1 MVQYIGKRLLAA
13 IPVLWGVATL
23 VFLAIRLVPGD
34 PAEVI
39 LAQSGGSNDSL
50 VKLRAQLGLD
60 APLHV
65 QYARFL
71 GNILRGDLGRSIFTN
86 RPVIQTIG
94 EQLPHTVQL
103 ALAAMA
109 IAIVVGGVLGSIA
122 ALKSGS
128 WIDTLCMILAV
139 IGVSTPVFWSAL
151 LFILLFTTLLH
162 WLPATGQGDLRHL
175 IMPALVLG
183 LASSGTI
190 ARLVRSSL
198 LEVLSQDYIVVARS
212 KGLSEGK
219 VFLRHALRNSL
230 IPTVTVIGLQFGFL
244 LGGAVV
250 TETVFSRQGMGR
262 LIVDAILWKDF
273 PLIQGIV
280 LLSAVLYTLVNLAVD
295 ISYAFLDPRIRHE

>member
-23 VFLAIRLVPGD
+23 VFLAIHLIPGD

-39 LAQSGGSNDSL
+39 LAQSGGSSESL
-50 VKLRAQLGLD
+50 AQLRAQLGLD
-60 APLHV
+60 APLYV

-71 GNILRGDLGRSIFTN
+71 SNTLHGDLGHSLFTN
-86 RPVIQTIG
+86 RPVVQTIG
-94 EQLPHTVQL
+94 EQFPHTVQL
-103 ALAAMA
+103 ALAAMV
-109 IAIVVGGVLGSIA
+109 IAVLVGGVLGSVA
-122 ALKSGS
+122 ALRRGS
-128 WIDTLCMILAV
+128 WVDHLCMALAV
-139 IGVSTPVFWSAL
+139 VGVSTPVYWSAL
-151 LFILLFTTLLH
+151 LLILLFTTALH
-162 WLPATGQGDLRHL
+162 WLPATGQGSLRHL

-198 LEVLSQDYIVVARS
+198 LEVLSQEYVVVARS
-212 KGLSEGK
+212 KGLSERT
-219 VFLRHALRNSL
+219 VVLRHALRNAL

-244 LGGAVV
+244 LGGTVV

-273 PLIQGIV
+273 PVIQGVV
-280 LLSAVLYTLVNLAVD
+280 LLSAALYTLVNLAVD

>member
-1 MVQYIGKRLLAA
+1 MAQYIGKRLLSTV
-13 IPVLWGVATL
+13 PVLWGVATL
-23 VFLAIRLVPGD
+23 VFLAIHLVPGD

-39 LAQSGGSNDSL
+39 LAQSGGSSEAL
-50 VKLRAQLGLD
+50 EQLRARLGLD
-60 APLHV
+60 APLLV

-71 GNILRGDLGRSIFTN
+71 SNTLRGDLGRSLFTN
-86 RPVIQTIG
+86 RPVVQTIG

-109 IAIVVGGVLGSIA
+109 VAIVVGGALGSA
-122 ALKSGS
+122 AAIKRGS
-128 WIDTLCMILAV
+128 WLDNLCMTLAV
-139 IGVSTPVFWSAL
+139 VGVSTPVFWSAL
-151 LFILLFTTLLH
+151 LLILLFTTTLH
-162 WLPATGQGDLRHL
+162 WLPATGQGSLRHL

-198 LEVLSQDYIVVARS
+198 LEVLSQEYITVARS
-212 KGLSEGK
+212 KGLSERTLL
-219 VFLRHALRNSL
+219 LRHALRNAL
-230 IPTVTVIGLQFGFL
+230 IPTITVIGLQFSFL

-273 PLIQGIV
+273 PVIQGVV

-295 ISYAFLDPRIRHE
+295 ISYAFLDPRIRYE

>member
-1 MVQYIGKRLLAA
+1 MVQYVGKRLLAA

-34 PAEVI
+34 PAEAI
-39 LAQSGGSNDSL
+39 LAQSGGSGTSL
-50 VKLRAQLGLD
+50 AQLRAQLGLD
-60 APLHV
+60 GPLYV

-71 GNILRGDLGRSIFTN
+71 GNTLRGDLGRSLFTN
-86 RPVIQTIG
+86 RPVAQTIA

-109 IAIVVGGVLGSIA
+109 IAILVGGLLGSAA
-122 ALKSGS
+122 ALKRGS
-128 WIDTLCMILAV
+128 WVDNLCMALAV
-139 IGVSTPVFWSAL
+139 IGVSMPVFWSAL
-151 LFILLFTTLLH
+151 LFILLFTTVLH
-162 WLPATGQGDLRHL
+162 WLPAIGQGDLRHL
-175 IMPALVLG
+175 VMPALVLG

-219 VFLRHALRNSL
+219 VFLRHALRNAL

-295 ISYAFLDPRIRHE
+295 VSYAFLDPRIRHE

>member
-1 MVQYIGKRLLAA
+1 M
-13 IPVLWGVATL
+13 
-23 VFLAIRLVPGD
+23 
-34 PAEVI
+34 
-39 LAQSGGSNDSL
+39 
-50 VKLRAQLGLD
+50 
-60 APLHV
+60 
-65 QYARFL
+65 
-71 GNILRGDLGRSIFTN
+71 
-86 RPVIQTIG
+86 IQTIG

-103 ALAAMA
+103 ALSAMA

-151 LFILLFTTLLH
+151 LFILLFTTTLH
-162 WLPATGQGDLRHL
+162 WLPATGQGDLHHL

>member
-39 LAQSGGSNDSL
+39 LAQSGGSSASL
-50 VKLRAQLGLD
+50 AQLRTQLGLD
-60 APLHV
+60 GPLYV
-65 QYARFL
+65 QYVRFL
-71 GNILRGDLGRSIFTN
+71 SDALRGDLGRSIFTN
-86 RPVIQTIG
+86 RPVIQTIS

-103 ALAAMA
+103 ALAAMV
-109 IAIVVGGVLGSIA
+109 IAIVLGGVLGSIA

-151 LFILLFTTLLH
+151 LLILLFTTTLH

-198 LEVLSQDYIVVARS
+198 LEVLNQEYIVVARS
-212 KGLSEGK
+212 KGLSESR
-219 VFLRHALRNSL
+219 VVLRHALRNAL

-280 LLSAVLYTLVNLAVD
+280 LLSAALYTLVNLVVD
-295 ISYAFLDPRIRHE
+295 VSYAFLDPRIRHE

>member
-1 MVQYIGKRLLAA
+1 MVQYVGKRLLAA

-34 PAEVI
+34 PAEAI
-39 LAQSGGSNDSL
+39 LAQSGGSGTSL
-50 VKLRAQLGLD
+50 AQLRAQLGLD
-60 APLHV
+60 GPLYV

-71 GNILRGDLGRSIFTN
+71 GNTLRGDLGRSLFTN
-86 RPVIQTIG
+86 RPVAQTIA

-109 IAIVVGGVLGSIA
+109 IAILVGGLLGSAA
-122 ALKSGS
+122 ALKRGS
-128 WIDTLCMILAV
+128 WVDNLCMALAV
-139 IGVSTPVFWSAL
+139 VGVSMPVFWSAL
-151 LFILLFTTLLH
+151 LFILLFTTVLH
-162 WLPATGQGDLRHL
+162 WLPAIGQGDLRHL
-175 IMPALVLG
+175 VMPALVLG

-219 VFLRHALRNSL
+219 VFLRHALRNAL

-295 ISYAFLDPRIRHE
+295 VSYAFLDPRIRHE

>member
-39 LAQSGGSNDSL
+39 LAQSGGSSASL
-50 VKLRAQLGLD
+50 AQLRTQLGLD
-60 APLHV
+60 GPLYV
-65 QYARFL
+65 QYIRFL
-71 GNILRGDLGRSIFTN
+71 SDALRGDLGRSIFTN
-86 RPVIQTIG
+86 RPVVQTIG

-103 ALAAMA
+103 ALAAMT
-109 IAIVVGGVLGSIA
+109 IAIVLGGVLGSIA

-151 LFILLFTTLLH
+151 LFILLFTTTLH

-198 LEVLSQDYIVVARS
+198 LEVLNQEYIVVARS
-212 KGLSEGK
+212 KGLSESR
-219 VFLRHALRNSL
+219 VVLRHALRNAL

-280 LLSAVLYTLVNLAVD
+280 LLSAALYTLVNLAVD
-295 ISYAFLDPRIRHE
+295 VSYAFLDPRIRHE

>member
-1 MVQYIGKRLLAA
+1 MVQYVGKRLLAA

-34 PAEVI
+34 PAEAI
-39 LAQSGGSNDSL
+39 LAQSGGSGTSL
-50 VKLRAQLGLD
+50 AQLRAQLGLD
-60 APLHV
+60 GPLYV

-71 GNILRGDLGRSIFTN
+71 GNTLRGDLGRSLFTN
-86 RPVIQTIG
+86 RPVAQTIG

-109 IAIVVGGVLGSIA
+109 IAMVVGGVLGSIA

-151 LFILLFTTLLH
+151 LFILLFTTVLH
-162 WLPATGQGDLRHL
+162 WLPAIGQGDLRHL
-175 IMPALVLG
+175 VMPALVLG

-219 VFLRHALRNSL
+219 VFLRHALRNAL

-295 ISYAFLDPRIRHE
+295 VSYAFLDPRIRHE

>member
-1 MVQYIGKRLLAA
+1 MVQYVGKRLLAA

-34 PAEVI
+34 PAEAI
-39 LAQSGGSNDSL
+39 LAQSGGSGTSL
-50 VKLRAQLGLD
+50 AQLRAQLGLD
-60 APLHV
+60 GPLYV

-71 GNILRGDLGRSIFTN
+71 GNTLRGDLGRSLFTN
-86 RPVIQTIG
+86 RPVAQTIG

-109 IAIVVGGVLGSIA
+109 IAILVGGLLGSAA
-122 ALKSGS
+122 ALKRGS
-128 WIDTLCMILAV
+128 WVDNLCMALAV
-139 IGVSTPVFWSAL
+139 IGVSMPVFWSAL
-151 LFILLFTTLLH
+151 LFILLFTTVLH
-162 WLPATGQGDLRHL
+162 WLPAIGQGDLRHL
-175 IMPALVLG
+175 VMPALVLG

-219 VFLRHALRNSL
+219 VFLRHALRNAL

-295 ISYAFLDPRIRHE
+295 VSYAFLDPRIRHE